1 MGAVAEVVNN
11 SLIIA
16 ASLVSP
22 PLIPIETLQTHTMT
36 KRKLLSNFLTIAA
49 LTLSAISMAQTA
61 PQSMPAKPARLVIQV
76 SDAEPAK
83 WNLALN
89 NAKNVQEE
97 LGAKN
102 VEIEMV
108 AYGPGLGMLKKDAV
122 TSGRIDEVSM
132 AGIKLVACENTMRNQ
147 KLTRADIHASAGYA
161 NSGVVQIM
169 KRQASGWSYVR
180 P

>member
-1 MGAVAEVVNN
+1 MKKRLFFAG
-11 SLIIA
+11 LA
-16 ASLVSP
+16 ACIFS
-22 PLIPIETLQTHTMT
+22 T
-36 KRKLLSNFLTIAA
+36 AA
-49 LTLSAISMAQTA
+49 LSQAN
-61 PQSMPAKPARLVIQV
+61 QSKASQPARLVIQV

-102 VEIEMV
+102 VEIEIV

-122 TSGRIDEVSM
+122 TSGRVDEATM
-132 AGIKLVACENTMRNQ
+132 AGIRVVACENTMRSQ
-147 KLTRADIHASAGYA
+147 KLTRADMHSQSSYA
-161 NSGVVQIM
+161 PAGVVQIM
-169 KRQASGWSYVR
+169 QRQSQGWAYVR

>member
-1 MGAVAEVVNN
+1 MKKRLFFAGIVACIF
-11 SLIIA
+11 S
-16 ASLVSP
+16 
-22 PLIPIETLQTHTMT
+22 T
-36 KRKLLSNFLTIAA
+36 AA
-49 LTLSAISMAQTA
+49 LSQAN
-61 PQSMPAKPARLVIQV
+61 QSKASQPARLVIQV

-102 VEIEMV
+102 VEIEIV

-122 TSGRIDEVSM
+122 TSGRVDEATM
-132 AGIKLVACENTMRNQ
+132 AGIRVVACENTMRSQ
-147 KLTRADIHASAGYA
+147 KLTRADMHSQSSYA
-161 NSGVVQIM
+161 PAGVVQIM
-169 KRQASGWSYVR
+169 QRQSQGWAYVR

>member
-1 MGAVAEVVNN
+1 MILKLTEG
-11 SLIIA
+11 
-16 ASLVSP
+16 LV
-22 PLIPIETLQTHTMT
+22 MT
-36 KRKLLSNFLTIAA
+36 KRNLFTLLTA
-49 LTLSAISMAQTA
+49 LVFSSISVAQNA
-61 PQSMPAKPARLVIQV
+61 PQATSSKASQPSKLVIQV

-102 VEIEMV
+102 VEIEIV

-122 TSGRIDEVSM
+122 TSGRVDEANL
-132 AGIKLVACENTMRNQ
+132 AGIKVVACENTMRSQ
-147 KLTRADIHASAGYA
+147 KLTKADIHPAASYA
-161 NSGVVQIM
+161 NSGVVEIM
-169 KRQASGWSYVR
+169 QKQAAGWSYVR

>member
-1 MGAVAEVVNN
+1 MNKRLFFTGF
-11 SLIIA
+11 A
-16 ASLVSP
+16 ACLFS
-22 PLIPIETLQTHTMT
+22 TLA
-36 KRKLLSNFLTIAA
+36 LSQAK
-49 LTLSAISMAQTA
+49 
-61 PQSMPAKPARLVIQV
+61 QSKASRPARLVIQV

-102 VEIEMV
+102 VEIEIV

-122 TSGRIDEVSM
+122 TSGRVDEATM
-132 AGIKLVACENTMRNQ
+132 AGIKVVACENTMRNQ
-147 KLTRADIHASAGYA
+147 KLTRDDIHAAASYA
-161 NSGVVQIM
+161 PSGVVQIM
-169 KRQASGWSYVR
+169 QRQSQGWSYVR